1 MGADEEDLEELSPGA
16 RAEAERVMR
25 KRDRDEG
32 VTAGRMRRGL
42 LYGMHLL
49 LLPFNYLHIPQSSQ
63 SAPQACTCKRHGEA
77 MPSKLKILYASPQQN
92 H

>member
-1 MGADEEDLEELSPGA
+1 MGADDEDLEELSPGA

-42 LYGMHLL
+42 LYGMYLFICYSSIMYIHLKVL
-49 LLPFNYLHIPQSSQ
+49 FVHLMNQ
-63 SAPQACTCKRHGEA
+63 
-77 MPSKLKILYASPQQN
+77 
-92 H
+92 